1 MIENLYERDKN
12 KFYTILKMFLD
23 RFASRQLYK
32 VSIVE
37 NVPNNVILFHICTVY
52 IL

>member
-1 MIENLYERDKN
+1 MIENLYDRDKN
-12 KFYTILKMFLD
+12 KCIILKMLLD

-37 NVPNNVILFHICTVY
+37 NVPNNVILFHTCTVY